1 MDVVLPVSSA
11 KMTAQPRRGYMV
23 GGRGARDRAG
33 SLERERSHL
42 TADAICAGE
51 FSVNELQLWLIR
63 VSTLRPLFRRVP
75 STRKTVVSQS
85 CARLDAPKVFEPLLA
100 QFRISRGVLN
110 GAMAEPILNG
120 PDIVTL
126 VCQSVA
132 AGVPQHVHMD
142 LERKAGPLAYPF
154 D

>member
-1 MDVVLPVSSA
+1 LHPLVGRQQHRLHA
-11 KMTAQPRRGYMV
+11 APR
-23 GGRGARDRAG
+23 
-33 SLERERSHL
+33 
-42 TADAICAGE
+42 
-51 FSVNELQLWLIR
+51 WL
-63 VSTLRPLFRRVP
+63 
-75 STRKTVVSQS
+75 
-85 CARLDAPKVFEPLLA
+85 RLIAPKVFEPLLA